1 MKPNEI
7 PSAIENVKGI
17 ITMIIK
23 DGISS
28 LKSIQSKFWRPDK
41 IRNDTYIKAPDV
53 AYEGTILAKG
63 DKKIENKNKKPIVI
77 AVSPV
82 LPPASIPDEL
92 ST

>member
-28 LKSIQSKFWRPDK
+28 LKSIQSKF
-41 IRNDTYIKAPDV
+41 
-53 AYEGTILAKG
+53 
-63 DKKIENKNKKPIVI
+63 
-77 AVSPV
+77 
-82 LPPASIPDEL
+82 
-92 ST
+92 

>member
-17 ITMIIK
+17 ITTIIK

-28 LKSIQSKFWRPDK
+28 LKSVQSNFWRPDK

-53 AYEGTILAKG
+53 AYEGTILASG
-63 DKKIENKNKKPIVI
+63 HKKIENKNKKPIVI
-77 AVSPV
+77 AVRPD
-82 LPPASIPDEL
+82 LPPDSIRD
-92 ST
+92 